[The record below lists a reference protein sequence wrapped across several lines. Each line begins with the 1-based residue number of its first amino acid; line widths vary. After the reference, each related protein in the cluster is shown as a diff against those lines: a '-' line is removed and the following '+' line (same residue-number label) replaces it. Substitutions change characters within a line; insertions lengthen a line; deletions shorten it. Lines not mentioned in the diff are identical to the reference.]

1 MTFFLSLIN
10 KATNTAPVF
19 SEANKNNL
27 STAYLQNSETSDT
40 DWQMEFWGILI
51 NLSNKRNK
59 IIKGHMTIPETNW
72 NPIWIY
78 WKMCLVALFFFF
90 CVRGIH

>member
-10 KATNTAPVF
+10 KATNTSPVF
-19 SEANKNNL
+19 SEPSKNNL
-27 STAYLQNSETSDT
+27 YTAYLQNSETSDT
-40 DWQMEFWGILI
+40 DWQMEFWDILI

-59 IIKGHMTIPETNW
+59 IIKGHMTIPEINW

-78 WKMCLVALFFFF
+78 WMMCLVALFFFF
-90 CVRGIH
+90 FVRGIH